1 MLPLGEAGAV
11 EGGELGGVAQQLTVT
26 LTNITGHRPQFLFHP
41 PFPCTI
47 LLCTGPR
54 ASRRPTPRT
63 RSAPALSRPGRP
75 RSPQLRREAASP
87 RTHRQL
93 GLGKRHGLVQVNALA
108 GCEKWVVH
116 SVAQQSSVAAAWL
129 PVSAIVAGQHIV
141 WWQSSASS
149 SCQVMVCKL
158 V

>member
-11 EGGELGGVAQQLTVT
+11 EGVELGGVAQQLTVA
-26 LTNITGHRPQFLFHP
+26 LTNITGHRPQLPFHP
-41 PFPCTI
+41 PFLCTI
-47 LLCTGPR
+47 LLCTGPT
-54 ASRRPTPRT
+54 ASRPPTPHTRTAPGLSRPRRPRPPQLRQGAANPRT
-63 RSAPALSRPGRP
+63 R
-75 RSPQLRREAASP
+75 RR
-87 RTHRQL
+87 L